1 MTKKTSRGFE
11 RLLILALVVASLES
25 KAMGQAGSPR
35 PLRQDSELAQGPS
48 VAIGRSIRAVQPFV
62 QTGRMQPNET
72 HLIVESA
79 PVSFGEVVANRESEL
94 EDALMVRVFS
104 DSDWELRLV
113 PEASGGVA
121 DRMTTS
127 SMSGLEWRSL
137 SSRWSGLRVG
147 EPVVVSR
154 GRRTGPSGELVS
166 VDLRLQLSDRDPL
179 GQYGFNLRL
188 ALEAV
193 Q

>member
-1 MTKKTSRGFE
+1 
-11 RLLILALVVASLES
+11 
-25 KAMGQAGSPR
+25 MGQSGNPR
-35 PLRQDSELAQGPS
+35 PVRQDIEMAQGPS
-48 VAIGRSIRAVQPFV
+48 GAIGRSSRLVQPFV
-62 QTGRMQPNET
+62 QPGRMQSDET

-79 PVSFGEVVANRESEL
+79 PVSFGAVVANRESEV

-113 PEASGGVA
+113 PEAAVGVA
-121 DRMTTS
+121 GRMTTS

-137 SSRWSGLRVG
+137 SSSRWNGLRVG

-166 VDLRLQLSDRDPL
+166 VDLRLELSDRDPL

-188 ALEAV
+188 ALETEH
-193 Q
+193 